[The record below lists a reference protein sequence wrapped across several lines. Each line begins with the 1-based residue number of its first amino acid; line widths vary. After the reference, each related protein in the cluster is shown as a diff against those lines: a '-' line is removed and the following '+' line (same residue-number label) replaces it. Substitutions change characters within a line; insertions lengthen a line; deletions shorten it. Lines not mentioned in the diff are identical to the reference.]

1 MGIYSNLAKE
11 TLEKSTAFN
20 EAALEDKYS
29 TNLFYGSA
37 EVIVSARSYDEA
49 KLFEKLAVS
58 DFSRLKTSL
67 RENAVDSS
75 TIDKI
80 LIFYNESERYPEFN
94 ILYKD
99 GHNQIV
105 SVDESKK
112 SLEKYFTTDVDLSK
126 VTEKDLKDS
135 TKVNKIIRSLRK
147 EQDDKQK
154 QRYGIK
160 LLRLLAE
167 YVVMLATSL
176 SVVTLP
182 ITIITAIIMVI
193 DVIGNTIE
201 EMKIPREES
210 LLIVKRLEKAIE
222 KIEKNDKMT
231 EAQKKKEI
239 AKIEK
244 IIDHVDEKLSAKE
257 VKGLSF

>member
-58 DFSRLKTSL
+58 DFSRLKASL
-67 RENAVDSS
+67 RENAVDSNS
-75 TIDKI
+75 IDKI
-80 LIFYNESERYPEFN
+80 LMFYNESERYPEFN

-112 SLEKYFTTDVDLSK
+112 SVEEYLTTDVDLSK

-147 EQDDKQK
+147 EQDKK
-154 QRYGIK
+154 SRQRYGIK

-167 YVVMLATSL
+167 YVVMLATSI
-176 SVVTLP
+176 SIVTLP
-182 ITIITAIIMVI
+182 ITIITAIIIVI
-193 DVIGNTIE
+193 DVIAGTIE
-201 EMKIPREES
+201 EFKIPKDES
-210 LLIVKRLEKAIE
+210 LIVIKRLEKAIE

-239 AKIEK
+239 EKIEK
-244 IIDHVDEKLSAKE
+244 IIDHVDKKLPTKRN
-257 VKGLSF
+257 